1 MSQLVSRRSRRSLLR
16 VASSMRNGA
25 LILLLAWSTQ
35 ISFGRILGDSVSIEI
50 HFRGAASPV
59 SGVVLDPWQ
68 IKRYCDSA
76 AIEQDV
82 SIVLRVQKTT
92 PALPIAEALQCFK
105 NVVGLTLHHNTC
117 QFADSLFRMV
127 RMPRLQGLWM
137 SCSAT
142 DSLPNLDGAFPELE
156 ELRVYS
162 HFSTFPCQYL
172 RMLPSMKVMV
182 LDSRLSSESCVCEP
196 SRRMIYYGADSLD
209 ESIDL
214 NALFIKTGVYTDRT
228 DVHHLYSSPSL
239 PDSVPPRAGTRDCY
253 LEIESQSRPARGKGI
268 PDRFI
273 ATLYAQVRSGK
284 SIFVPDTPDLR
295 SGFLRLVEDGRS
307 VLISVRREKLVISS
321 LGYWDGGNEYTYVGP
336 LTVLLR
342 QLIED
347 GCL

>member
-1 MSQLVSRRSRRSLLR
+1 MRRMVYVVLF
-16 VASSMRNGA
+16 A
-25 LILLLAWSTQ
+25 LSAQ
-35 ISFGRILGDSVSIEI
+35 ISRGLSSDDSVSIEI
-50 HFRGAASPV
+50 HFRGAASPLI
-59 SGVVLDPWQ
+59 GVVLDPWQ

-76 AIEQDV
+76 ANEQDV
-82 SIVLRVQKTT
+82 SIVLRVQRTT
-92 PALPIAEALQCFK
+92 PALPIAQALQCFK
-105 NVVGLTLHHNTC
+105 DLVGLTLHQNTC
-117 QFADSLFRMV
+117 RFADSLFRMV

-137 SCSAT
+137 SCSAA

-162 HFSTFPCQYL
+162 HFNTFPCQYL
-172 RMLPSMKVMV
+172 RMLPSMKVLV
-182 LDSRLSSESCVCEP
+182 LASRLSSESCVCEP

-228 DVHHLYSSPSL
+228 DVYQLYSTPSL
-239 PDSVPPRAGTRDCY
+239 PDSVPPRAGTRNCF

-273 ATLYAQVRSGK
+273 ATLYAQVRSGQ
-284 SIFVPDTPDLR
+284 SVFVPDTPDLR

-307 VLISVRREKLVISS
+307 VLLSFRRDKVVIRN
-321 LGYWDGGNEYTYVGP
+321 LGFWDGGNEYTYVGP
-336 LTVLLR
+336 LTQLLQ